1 MVKRVLVLF
10 CILNAFLLTGCSSN
24 EDYLEIDPSWAR
36 KEWKLDGRIDGM
48 DISSSTYVGTK
59 AYWNEKE
66 NGYFLGPTL
75 EVSYSKAG
83 SSFYPGQLTYG
94 SIAWFLID
102 EDKGNKLI
110 LQRIN
115 GNDLTY
121 IVKVQ
126 FLNGESEGSYLLHV
140 NYDGKNYELKGY
152 PKD

>member
-1 MVKRVLVLF
+1 MKKVLHLF
-10 CILNAFLLTGCSSN
+10 NILVVFFLLGCSSN
-24 EDYLEIDPSWAR
+24 DDYLEIDSSWFR
-36 KEWKLDGRIDGM
+36 KEWKLDGKIDDM
-48 DISSSTYVGTK
+48 DILGSKYVGTK

-66 NGYFLGPTL
+66 DGYFLGPTL
-75 EVSYSKAG
+75 EVSYNKAG
-83 SSFYPGQLTYG
+83 SSFHPGQLTYG

-110 LQRIN
+110 LQRMN

-126 FLNGESEGSYLLHV
+126 FLDGESEGSYLLHV